1 MKEKKITFEKARKI
15 SIIDSLKKSGHAPKK
30 QSEKEVWF
38 LSPFRPESEPSF
50 KVSLEKNCWYDFGI
64 GQGGNVIDLMMKLNS
79 LTAYEAIE
87 KLENG
92 SFSFHSPPQLIENE
106 NNTKITKV
114 IEIQHCALL
123 QYLKARNIYSFAGE
137 PHLKEIQYELKGK
150 NYFAIGFQNRSLGYE
165 LRSKYTKICIG
176 KKDIT
181 LIENNSNT
189 ICVFEGFIDYLSYKN
204 LNCAFYNQ
212 NCDFLILNSIALIN
226 KCDPILDKYSL
237 IELYLDNDAAGKNCT
252 NQILSKHQNAIDKSS
267 LYSEHKDLNDWLLKR
282 K

>member
-15 SIIDSLKKSGHAPKK
+15 SIIDALKKSGHAPKK

-38 LSPFRPESEPSF
+38 LSPFRPENEPSF

-79 LTAYEAIE
+79 LTAYEAIQ
-87 KLENG
+87 KLEND
-92 SFSFHSPPQLIENE
+92 SFSFHSRPKLTENE
-106 NNTKITKV
+106 NNTKITKA
-114 IEIQHCALL
+114 IQIQHYALL
-123 QYLKARNIYSFAGE
+123 QYLNARNIYSFSGE
-137 PHLKEIQYELKGK
+137 PYLKEIHYELKGK

-204 LNCAFYNQ
+204 LNSALYNQ
-212 NCDFLILNSIALIN
+212 NFDFLILNSIALIN
-226 KCDPILDKYSL
+226 KCDAILDKYSL
-237 IELYLDNDAAGKNCT
+237 IKLYLDNDAAGKNCT

-267 LYSEHKDLNDWLLKR
+267 LFSGHKDLNDWVSKR

>member
-15 SIIDSLKKSGHAPKK
+15 SIIDTLKKSGHAPKK

-38 LSPFRPESEPSF
+38 LSPFRSESEPSF

-64 GQGGNVIDLMMKLNS
+64 GQGGNVIDLIMKLNS
-79 LTAYEAIE
+79 LTAYEAIQ

-92 SFSFHSPPQLIENE
+92 SFSFHSPPQLIENK
-106 NNTKITKV
+106 NNTNITKV
-114 IEIQHCALL
+114 IEIQHFALL
-123 QYLKARNIYSFAGE
+123 QYLKARNIHSFTGE
-137 PHLKEIQYELKGK
+137 SHLKEIHYELKGK

-176 KKDIT
+176 RKDIT

-204 LNCAFYNQ
+204 LNSVFHNQ
-212 NCDFLILNSIALIN
+212 NCDFLILNSIPLIN
-226 KCDPILDKYSL
+226 KCDVILDKYNL

-267 LYSEHKDLNDWLLKR
+267 LYSEYKDLNDWVLKR

>member
-15 SIIDSLKKSGHAPKK
+15 SIIDALKKSGHAPKK

-64 GQGGNVIDLMMKLNS
+64 GQGGNVIDLMMRLNS
-79 LTAYEAIE
+79 LTAYEAIQ

-92 SFSFHSPPQLIENE
+92 SFSFHSPPEVIETDNKV
-106 NNTKITKV
+106 KIVKV
-114 IEIQHCALL
+114 SEIQHYALK
-123 QYLKARNIYSFAGE
+123 QYLKSRSVYSFVNE
-137 PHLKEIQYELKGK
+137 PNLKEIHYELKGK

-176 KKDIT
+176 RKDIT

-189 ICVFEGFIDYLSYKN
+189 IYVFEGFIDYLSYKN
-204 LNCAFYNQ
+204 LNNDFYNK
-212 NCDFLILNSIALIN
+212 NFDFLILNSIALIN
-226 KCDPILDKYSL
+226 KCDAILDQYSL

-252 NQILSKHQNAIDKSS
+252 DQILSKHQNAINKSS
-267 LYSEHKDLNDWLLKR
+267 LYSDYKDLNDWVLKR

>member
-1 MKEKKITFEKARKI
+1 
-15 SIIDSLKKSGHAPKK
+15 
-30 QSEKEVWF
+30 
-38 LSPFRPESEPSF
+38 
-50 KVSLEKNCWYDFGI
+50 
-64 GQGGNVIDLMMKLNS
+64 MKLNS
-79 LTAYEAIE
+79 LTAYEAIQ
-87 KLENG
+87 KLKNG
-92 SFSFHSPPQLIENE
+92 SFSFHLPTE
-106 NNTKITKV
+106 V
-114 IEIQHCALL
+114 IETDNKIKIVKIIDIQHFALK
-123 QYLKARNIYSFAGE
+123 QYLKNRSVYSFINE
-137 PHLKEIQYELKGK
+137 PNLKEIHYKLKGK

-176 KKDIT
+176 RKDIT

-204 LNCAFYNQ
+204 LNKGFYNK

-226 KCDPILDKYSL
+226 KCYAILDQYSL

-267 LYSEHKDLNDWLLKR
+267 LYSDYKDLNDWILKG